1 MSFLLLCFVFRASL
15 FGAFVFCIESFVLC
29 LYFLKI
35 GCFCVLSFVNSA
47 FAFGALVLLSL
58 VLWSFGAFVFGAL
71 VLRCFGA
78 FNCCLL
84 SFYILSCVFLYC
96 FFVFRLLSF
105 GFCLLSFV
113 FCLLSFVL
121 CLLLFV
127 FCLFAFAFD
136 ASLLWC
142 FGALT
147 FGALSVRWFSGLV
160 VRQFGVSVVRWF
172 GALVLWCFGA
182 SEVKGG

>member
-1 MSFLLLCFVFRASL
+1 LLLCFVFRASL

-29 LYFLKI
+29 LYFLKMW
-35 GCFCVLSFVNSA
+35 CFCVLSFVNSA

-78 FNCCLL
+78 FKCCLL
-84 SFYILSCVFLYC
+84 SFYLLSCVFLLC
-96 FFVFRLLSF
+96 LFVFR
-105 GFCLLSFV
+105 
-113 FCLLSFVL
+113 LLSFVL
-121 CLLLFV
+121 CLLSFV

-136 ASLLWC
+136 ALLLWC

-172 GALVLWCFGA
+172 GGLVLWCFGA